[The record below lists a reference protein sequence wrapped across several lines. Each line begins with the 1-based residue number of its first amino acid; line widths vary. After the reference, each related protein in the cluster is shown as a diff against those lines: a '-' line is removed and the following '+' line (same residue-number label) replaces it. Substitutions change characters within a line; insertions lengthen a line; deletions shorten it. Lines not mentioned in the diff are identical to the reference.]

1 MIIEE
6 VLDFLECFHNLS
18 YYQVEVRDGKV
29 ISLIVRTFDSASVT
43 HSSYKRS
50 TEE

>member
-6 VLDFLECFHNLS
+6 ILDFLEGFHNLS

-29 ISLIVRTFDSASVT
+29 ISLIVRTFDSAPAT
-43 HSSYKRS
+43 HNPYKRS